1 MKVQAS
7 SYVVKVP
14 LTFVDKNGNI
24 NRYSETVAVCTNIVD
39 AQSVVKS
46 KKDAFIVPVG
56 A

>member
-1 MKVQAS
+1 MKSQVS

-14 LTFVDKNGNI
+14 LTFVDKKGRM
-24 NRYSETVAVCTNIVD
+24 NRYSETIAVCTNIID
-39 AQSVVKS
+39 AQTVVKG